1 MDKTDVN
8 KVNSTKEMQTVGN
21 VVKLSEAKNAEKMM
35 KKKPENVHAGHR
47 QRLRTRFIE
56 NGLDSFED
64 HNALELFLFYAI
76 PNRDVND
83 LAHNLINEFGSLS
96 AVFDANYEDLC
107 KVKGISEYSA
117 SLIKLLPALAGRYE
131 QGKVSAD
138 SIIFD
143 SPEKIAEYMSGI
155 YFGKTNEELYMV
167 CLDSACRLIKCIKLG
182 SGDIDKVSISYR
194 SIAEKALAVKAV
206 NVILVHNHVSGITA
220 PSTQDVVFTLN
231 VVSAMSSIGIRISD
245 HIIMGNGKE
254 HFSMRQ
260 SQKWGV
266 YFKSKKQK

>member
-8 KVNSTKEMQTVGN
+8 KINSTKEMQTVGN
-21 VVKLSEAKNAEKMM
+21 VVKLAEAKNAEKMM
-35 KKKPENVHAGHR
+35 KKKPENVHVGHR

-131 QGKVSAD
+131 QGKVSAE

-220 PSTQDVVFTLN
+220 PSTLDVVFTSN
-231 VVSAMSSIGIRISD
+231 IVSAMSSIGIRISD

-266 YFKSKKQK
+266 YFKSEKQK

>member
-8 KVNSTKEMQTVGN
+8 KINSTKEMQTVGN
-21 VVKLSEAKNAEKMM
+21 VVKLAEVKSVDKP

-117 SLIKLLPALAGRYE
+117 SLIKLLPEMARRYE
-131 QGKVSAD
+131 HGKILSKNV
-138 SIIFD
+138 IYD

-155 YFGKTNEELYMV
+155 YFGKNVEEVYMF
-167 CLDSACRLIKCIKLG
+167 CLDSACQLLKCIRLS
-182 SGDIDKVSISYR
+182 SGEIDSASVSYR
-194 SIAEKALAVKAV
+194 SIAEKALSVRAV
-206 NVILVHNHVSGITA
+206 NVILVHNHVSGIVA
-220 PSTQDVVFTLN
+220 PSSQDIIFTSN
-231 VVSAMSSIGIRISD
+231 VVSAMSNIGIRISD
-245 HIIMGNGKE
+245 HIIMGNGKDF
-254 HFSMRQ
+254 FSMRQ
-260 SQKWGV
+260 SPKWRI
-266 YFKSKKQK
+266 YFKREKQ

>member
-8 KVNSTKEMQTVGN
+8 KINSTKEMQTVGN
-21 VVKLSEAKNAEKMM
+21 VVKLAEAKNAEKMM
-35 KKKPENVHAGHR
+35 KKKPENVHVGHR

-131 QGKVSAD
+131 QGKVSAE

-167 CLDSACRLIKCIKLG
+167 CLDSACHLIKCIKLG

-220 PSTQDVVFTLN
+220 PSTLDVVFTSN
-231 VVSAMSSIGIRISD
+231 IVSAMSSIGIRISD

-266 YFKSKKQK
+266 YFKSEKQK

>member
-1 MDKTDVN
+1 MDMTEDKKRN
-8 KVNSTKEMQTVGN
+8 NNSEVQVEGN
-21 VVKLSEAKNAEKMM
+21 VVKLPSAQNAEKPTE
-35 KKKPENVHAGHR
+35 KAKNVHAGHR
-47 QRLRTRFIE
+47 QRLRNRFIQ

-96 AVFDANYEDLC
+96 AVFDARFDDLC

-117 SLIKLLPALAGRYE
+117 SLIKLLPAMAGRYE
-131 QGKVSAD
+131 QGKLSANETV
-138 SIIFD
+138 FD

-155 YFGKTNEELYMV
+155 YFGVNREELYII
-167 CLDSACRLIKCIKLG
+167 CLDSACRFLKCIKLG
-182 SGDIDKVSISYR
+182 SGEIDKVSVSYR
-194 SIAEKALAVKAV
+194 NIAEQVFSTNAA
-206 NVILVHNHVSGITA
+206 NVIVVHNHVSGIVA
-220 PSTQDVVFTLN
+220 PSAQDLVFTSSLI
-231 VVSAMSSIGIRISD
+231 SAMKGVGIRISD

-260 SQKWGV
+260 SKKWGNM
-266 YFKSKKQK
+266 FK